1 MDVRQSLN
9 ADDNCSVITGDGQLS
24 FIEND
29 SFFARAPPQAA
40 STVCRTKARR
50 TMPIDSEMGSFLEE
64 MPSHF
69 SFEIGTRPKLSNTG
83 TKAKDKGEM
92 PPPME
97 NVGDWSVV
105 IDWCRENLA
114 QNVEEPEMDG
124 KSSLGILNLDD
135 MDLSSNHLL
144 MDSPRID
151 LPKHAISDKKA
162 RINLMEEYKEKTTSE
177 TKKVEDMRP
186 VPFNNNSQVSNNS
199 NTRKSES
206 ASRQGKDSPHL
217 SETTT
222 TKLEGSSQRLDGS
235 SQRFD
240 GSSSTGQDFKSDQ
253 PFARSQ
259 INTVKKNMS
268 VPTKNDPPMLAAIR
282 QSLFGQGTIG
292 EEGEDGEV
300 SVYNVE
306 FEAEELQGLDDD
318 FGEMNC
324 SVGGESDEGSPVKTP
339 TNSTPRA
346 ARYNKVAA
354 GAEGSSVEEIVLDS
368 IYLRPGTTGEEQ
380 SQRKLPYLSKVSL
393 FDGGSGSGS
402 EVDTEDELEQARKAQ
417 GMRHEAAGQAWQQGT
432 SRPGLVGE
440 DNRFPMTQRQSAEGD
455 VVNSPVPGDGG
466 GGGDGTSGSDSE
478 DAGNSRRPNRN
489 AQNYHGSRQMST
501 LHGNQGQRIR
511 PMGDDLLSDLRFSRF
526 PMEVDSRLSSR
537 YLTPVSPVED
547 SQTAASFDVDEI
559 LGAEH
564 EFDPGNRLEASG
576 FNADDASALGLKVTQ
591 GSNPFA
597 QKSSS
602 FGSFGLG
609 LGQGL
614 EEGSLGRDDSA
625 FSVEM
630 MGSFP
635 REDRSAHEVDWS
647 LLQPGRSSSGIL
659 GSQEVD
665 RMALGNRTAASGSPD
680 RSSDGPFRQSQ
691 LLSRPNMGAY
701 PSTSYTAPSLPTTS
715 RAPSTGHVA
724 SQHSSMNT
732 SERGGRTSGSSETSG
747 PELKKSQENAE
758 FAVTPR
764 VTVSQTSSI
773 AARSDDVFKKP
784 TMPPPKAANFSKSVV
799 RPKSAQSKS
808 SNVSKSTDSATS
820 VKSSASSY
828 VDLEYRMSLS
838 EQACA
843 QREGLRRVPSFGGT
857 SEMDLTINDEE
868 FFGVNDAQAMLDAD
882 EVEFEEEHVI
892 RQDDAMKDTGSPN
905 DSWAYHSV
913 MSVARPS
920 WMEGPGDEG
929 AVCVRI
935 SVGSY
940 MRGRTEALGSLSGD
954 GNEPRPEFGMKI
966 ASPPSCK
973 EPPGR
978 LIEEEDSVFESTRT
992 SGVGEYGIATPIKAA
1007 STDVQDQTLTMD
1019 SLTAE
1024 SPKALDFTLSAT
1036 LLGFKPNLNPG
1047 STANA
1052 TKLSM
1057 GELSMMLNNT
1067 GISMN
1072 KVVGLHGSKSSKTK
1086 LPETHTNQG
1095 TESKLSPIAK
1105 KSPPKSSQLPIMKGS
1120 SLNRSF
1126 PKVGDS
1132 ESSMLKSERPR
1143 KGSSC
1148 DSRFKSGSVGDS
1160 APEVDRPSDVSSA
1173 EKTPKNTSPRLSNQ
1187 SENDLWS
1194 SPNSSSYCANNTGLF
1209 DRLDEFKFSS
1219 NSGAAQ
1225 QHPNLKTVEDREKSP
1240 PADGEDR
1247 QANISTNILMSKL
1260 KPKSV
1265 DEEKATKTNLVNSVN
1280 SNPTIKQ
1287 ISDRKVSSDS
1297 TDQGKNGSMIDHGYM
1312 PGHHIPDG
1320 TAYSQRSD
1328 YSHMDHKGQSRED
1341 VAGVDDV
1348 GLAESRG
1355 FDMLEKNRGPGNM
1368 NTLTGKGKEKNDKAF
1383 QNGKPVDTPSQ
1394 ASNRLQNL
1402 QPTQSTSPL
1411 IRPSADVRKRSTSNS
1426 NCDTMDG
1433 GRDSVVKTIQRHE
1446 SWTQT
1451 SLVLRQSIGLQ
1462 PELSDNDARGEKFDS
1477 SGSGLPPKVPL
1488 SSFKHNLLPPSDAE
1502 TRSKPSLL
1510 TKKSLLDTDFARE
1523 NLGREYSREVLD
1535 RIYSADAH
1543 GSFQCVEQTQ
1553 LDDHFMALHSRESL
1567 ETEWNTIRRET
1578 VDTTRGD
1585 FSCISDIHIG
1595 LVPPPTAQSTPFPP
1609 SMAKLTDFSTTIS
1622 SSKVCPVDAP
1632 PALKFREACCVGI
1645 SRKELLPL
1653 RNPTDRWMEC
1663 FIEPKILECDGKRM
1677 SLEHFPFELRQRKF
1691 IIDPHK
1697 TFNVDVMFL
1706 PKRPGAYV
1714 AQVQVFSLSFL
1725 NRSQMKERDVVPVNI
1740 SFQALAEDP
1749 WIKVSCDDGQCN
1761 SVDFGELLW
1770 GSCGEKTICIQN
1782 MGQATVPLRLA
1793 ITSNKAWHCF
1803 AFEPEGRVSDVSIIS
1818 GCHPPTSGQGR
1829 SIINISLPGH
1839 DQPFS
1844 YQEVKVWCRP
1854 PEKQFTKALARQP
1867 PEVFKCSVDIEVDT
1881 PCSRQPKLSTLHL
1894 KATVG
1899 VRKLH
1904 TQTNLK
1910 EIHIRSSPKA
1920 SERTT
1925 VRLFNAGNLS
1935 LTVSFRISDHRDVF
1949 FVSPTSLL
1957 LKPHEDGS
1965 IVITFKPNLDSMKKF
1980 VTLLLML
1987 LQPSGPVFELQ
1998 IVGEVQEAVPENL
2011 QLLCDTTTLDFGG
2024 VALGKTC
2031 VKRYRLKNNNPT
2043 PVLLT
2048 AKVTDSDIRLAREA
2062 DPRVVGSD
2070 TLDLEVSPTHTLPVY
2085 VMYAPLSRQHL
2096 RSRVTMRHPASG
2108 KYTVKIQGYGGVSRL
2123 HCTEECLETTFVE
2136 GHTCVTVTSFS
2147 MDKVKDIFLN
2157 NLGDRAAR
2165 VRVAVYEDL
2174 KCTERLLSGEIIV
2187 QPSELSLMEG
2197 ESKKMELVVGMKEA
2211 EFTRRQE
2218 QNSVG
2223 AALCF
2228 EYVDQVE
2235 SNHPFRSKLIV
2246 GLVRGFAASGTPTT
2260 TTPLRSVRPYRP
2272 SYFSEIATDLSSRFS
2287 TTSDDMTERFS
2298 HGTESS
2304 VVERIGGWSV
2314 KPSKLVIYCSNRG
2327 QEFETFYIYNHN
2339 SVEIRFEMFWPG
2351 GNLSLTP
2358 GSGTILPRENQCIR
2372 VYPTTLTTQSP
2383 PWSGQIIVSVD
2394 RQTESILVEVK
2405 QDASAT
2411 NQDIPEKDNR
2421 SLVPI
2426 SSNVNLSSVGTNRL
2440 GHLEVSRT
2448 AVQFPSTRIGK
2459 CSEQTIDISN
2469 IGPETLRWLFSSF
2482 APPYMKRKTESSKDV
2497 FRVSYKVFDFSKQ
2510 FGKLNAKETLQ
2521 LTVQFMPRS
2530 AGTFTQYW
2538 DLQTSSNAGLSK
2550 STSTTQHP
2558 QHQDYIR
2565 VHLTGEGQEDD
2576 TETPRGKSDV
2586 ENLLPKLPSN
2596 KYSLRLGQE
2605 QMEFPCMER
2614 GNRIMLKLE
2623 LKNNHM
2629 EDVKVEVTAPQPPFH
2644 VNHSSFKIQKKKY
2657 LRLPIE
2663 FQPTRPGRFTDVVKF
2678 QSSKGDNLILHLSAE
2693 CRSTHLTSLS

>member
-1 MDVRQSLN
+1 
-9 ADDNCSVITGDGQLS
+9 
-24 FIEND
+24 
-29 SFFARAPPQAA
+29 
-40 STVCRTKARR
+40 
-50 TMPIDSEMGSFLEE
+50 
-64 MPSHF
+64 
-69 SFEIGTRPKLSNTG
+69 
-83 TKAKDKGEM
+83 
-92 PPPME
+92 
-97 NVGDWSVV
+97 
-105 IDWCRENLA
+105 
-114 QNVEEPEMDG
+114 
-124 KSSLGILNLDD
+124 
-135 MDLSSNHLL
+135 
-144 MDSPRID
+144 
-151 LPKHAISDKKA
+151 
-162 RINLMEEYKEKTTSE
+162 
-177 TKKVEDMRP
+177 
-186 VPFNNNSQVSNNS
+186 
-199 NTRKSES
+199 
-206 ASRQGKDSPHL
+206 
-217 SETTT
+217 
-222 TKLEGSSQRLDGS
+222 
-235 SQRFD
+235 
-240 GSSSTGQDFKSDQ
+240 
-253 PFARSQ
+253 
-259 INTVKKNMS
+259 
-268 VPTKNDPPMLAAIR
+268 
-282 QSLFGQGTIG
+282 
-292 EEGEDGEV
+292 
-300 SVYNVE
+300 
-306 FEAEELQGLDDD
+306 
-318 FGEMNC
+318 
-324 SVGGESDEGSPVKTP
+324 
-339 TNSTPRA
+339 
-346 ARYNKVAA
+346 
-354 GAEGSSVEEIVLDS
+354 
-368 IYLRPGTTGEEQ
+368 
-380 SQRKLPYLSKVSL
+380 
-393 FDGGSGSGS
+393 
-402 EVDTEDELEQARKAQ
+402 
-417 GMRHEAAGQAWQQGT
+417 
-432 SRPGLVGE
+432 
-440 DNRFPMTQRQSAEGD
+440 
-455 VVNSPVPGDGG
+455 
-466 GGGDGTSGSDSE
+466 
-478 DAGNSRRPNRN
+478 
-489 AQNYHGSRQMST
+489 
-501 LHGNQGQRIR
+501 
-511 PMGDDLLSDLRFSRF
+511 
-526 PMEVDSRLSSR
+526 
-537 YLTPVSPVED
+537 
-547 SQTAASFDVDEI
+547 
-559 LGAEH
+559 
-564 EFDPGNRLEASG
+564 
-576 FNADDASALGLKVTQ
+576 
-591 GSNPFA
+591 
-597 QKSSS
+597 
-602 FGSFGLG
+602 
-609 LGQGL
+609 
-614 EEGSLGRDDSA
+614 
-625 FSVEM
+625 
-630 MGSFP
+630 
-635 REDRSAHEVDWS
+635 
-647 LLQPGRSSSGIL
+647 
-659 GSQEVD
+659 
-665 RMALGNRTAASGSPD
+665 
-680 RSSDGPFRQSQ
+680 
-691 LLSRPNMGAY
+691 
-701 PSTSYTAPSLPTTS
+701 
-715 RAPSTGHVA
+715 
-724 SQHSSMNT
+724 
-732 SERGGRTSGSSETSG
+732 
-747 PELKKSQENAE
+747 
-758 FAVTPR
+758 
-764 VTVSQTSSI
+764 
-773 AARSDDVFKKP
+773 
-784 TMPPPKAANFSKSVV
+784 
-799 RPKSAQSKS
+799 
-808 SNVSKSTDSATS
+808 
-820 VKSSASSY
+820 
-828 VDLEYRMSLS
+828 
-838 EQACA
+838 
-843 QREGLRRVPSFGGT
+843 
-857 SEMDLTINDEE
+857 
-868 FFGVNDAQAMLDAD
+868 
-882 EVEFEEEHVI
+882 
-892 RQDDAMKDTGSPN
+892 
-905 DSWAYHSV
+905 
-913 MSVARPS
+913 
-920 WMEGPGDEG
+920 
-929 AVCVRI
+929 
-935 SVGSY
+935 
-940 MRGRTEALGSLSGD
+940 
-954 GNEPRPEFGMKI
+954 
-966 ASPPSCK
+966 
-973 EPPGR
+973 
-978 LIEEEDSVFESTRT
+978 
-992 SGVGEYGIATPIKAA
+992 
-1007 STDVQDQTLTMD
+1007 
-1019 SLTAE
+1019 
-1024 SPKALDFTLSAT
+1024 
-1036 LLGFKPNLNPG
+1036 
-1047 STANA
+1047 
-1052 TKLSM
+1052 M

-1072 KVVGLHGSKSSKTK
+1072 KVVALHGSKSSKTK

-1132 ESSMLKSERPR
+1132 ESSMLKSKRLR

-1173 EKTPKNTSPRLSNQ
+1173 EKTPKNTSPRSSNQ

-1209 DRLDEFKFSS
+1209 DRLDEFKISF

-1225 QHPNLKTVEDREKSP
+1225 QHPNLKTVEDREKTP

-1247 QANISTNILMSKL
+1247 KANISTNILMSKP
-1260 KPKSV
+1260 KPKSM

-1287 ISDRKVSSDS
+1287 ISDR
-1297 TDQGKNGSMIDHGYM
+1297 
-1312 PGHHIPDG
+1312 
-1320 TAYSQRSD
+1320 
-1328 YSHMDHKGQSRED
+1328 
-1341 VAGVDDV
+1341 
-1348 GLAESRG
+1348 
-1355 FDMLEKNRGPGNM
+1355 
-1368 NTLTGKGKEKNDKAF
+1368 
-1383 QNGKPVDTPSQ
+1383 
-1394 ASNRLQNL
+1394 
-1402 QPTQSTSPL
+1402 
-1411 IRPSADVRKRSTSNS
+1411 
-1426 NCDTMDG
+1426 
-1433 GRDSVVKTIQRHE
+1433 
-1446 SWTQT
+1446 
-1451 SLVLRQSIGLQ
+1451 
-1462 PELSDNDARGEKFDS
+1462 
-1477 SGSGLPPKVPL
+1477 
-1488 SSFKHNLLPPSDAE
+1488 
-1502 TRSKPSLL
+1502 
-1510 TKKSLLDTDFARE
+1510 E
-1523 NLGREYSREVLD
+1523 NLGREYSHEVLD

-1543 GSFQCVEQTQ
+1543 GSFQCIEQTQ
-1553 LDDHFMALHSRESL
+1553 LDDHFTALHSRESL

-1585 FSCISDIHIG
+1585 FSRISDIQIG

-1609 SMAKLTDFSTTIS
+1609 SIAKFTDFSTTIS

-1663 FIEPKILECDGKRM
+1663 FIEPKFLECDGKRM

-1740 SFQALAEDP
+1740 SFQASAEDP

-1803 AFEPEGRVSDVSIIS
+1803 AFEPEGGVSDVSIIS

-1829 SIINISLPGH
+1829 SIINISLPGC

-1844 YQEVKVWCRP
+1844 YQKVKVWCRP

-1867 PEVFKCSVDIEVDT
+1867 PEVFECSVDIEVDT

-1899 VRKLH
+1899 VCKLH

-1935 LTVSFRISDHRDVF
+1935 LTVSFGISDHRDVF
-1949 FVSPTSLL
+1949 IVSPTSLL

-1980 VTLLLML
+1980 VTLLLMMV
-1987 LQPSGPVFELQ
+1987 QPSGPVFELQ

-2011 QLLCDTTTLDFGG
+2011 QLLCDITTLDFGG

-2031 VKRYRLKNNNPT
+2031 VKCYRLKNNNPT

-2062 DPRVVGSD
+2062 DRRVEGSD

-2085 VMYAPLSRQHL
+2085 VMYAPLLRQHL
-2096 RSRVTMRHPASG
+2096 RSKVTMRHPASG

-2123 HCTEECLETTFVE
+2123 HCKEDCLETTFVE
-2136 GHTCVTVTSFS
+2136 GHTCFTVTSFS
-2147 MDKVKDIFLN
+2147 MDKVKDIFLT

-2165 VRVAVYEDL
+2165 VHVAVYEDL
-2174 KCTERLLSGEIIV
+2174 KCTECLLSGEIIV
-2187 QPSELSLMEG
+2187 KPSELSLMDG
-2197 ESKKMELVVGMKEA
+2197 ESKKMKLVVGMKEA

-2339 SVEIRFEMFWPG
+2339 SVGIRFEMFWPG

-2372 VYPTTLTTQSP
+2372 VYPTTVTTQSP

-2448 AVQFPSTRIGK
+2448 SVQFPSTRIGK

-2482 APPYMKRKTESSKDV
+2482 APLYMKRKTESSKDV
-2497 FRVSYKVFDFSKQ
+2497 FRVSYKVFDFTKQ

-2521 LTVQFMPRS
+2521 LTVQFMPQS

-2558 QHQDYIR
+2558 QHQDYIM

-2605 QMEFPCMER
+2605 LMEFPCMER
-2614 GNRIMLKLE
+2614 GNRSMLRLE

-2678 QSSKGDNLILHLSAE
+2678 QSSKGDNLILQLSAE